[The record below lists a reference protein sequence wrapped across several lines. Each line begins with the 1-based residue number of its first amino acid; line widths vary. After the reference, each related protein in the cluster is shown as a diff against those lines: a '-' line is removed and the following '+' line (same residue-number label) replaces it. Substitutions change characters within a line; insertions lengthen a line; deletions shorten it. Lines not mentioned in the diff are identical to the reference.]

1 MRKNLPRKERN
12 TENLPF
18 SKTTFNLKKIYK
30 IYRYLDISLEILKL
44 AIVILNGN

>member
-1 MRKNLPRKERN
+1 MYTCLKSTIFKKL
-12 TENLPF
+12 LH
-18 SKTTFNLKKIYK
+18 SFNLKKIYK